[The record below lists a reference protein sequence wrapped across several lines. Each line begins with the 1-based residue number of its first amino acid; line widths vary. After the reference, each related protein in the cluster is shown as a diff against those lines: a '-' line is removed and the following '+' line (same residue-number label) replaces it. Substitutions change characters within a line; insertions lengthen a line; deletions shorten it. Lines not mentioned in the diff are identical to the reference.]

1 VFAHLQMVS
10 RFSDSLSTVQL
21 SGMY

>member
-1 VFAHLQMVS
+1 VFAHLQIVS
-10 RFSDSLSTVQL
+10 RFSDSLSRVQL